1 MTSRCKLSKIFISN
15 GLEGPQHC
23 RVQQSVSNELYKKEL
38 SIGKWIID
46 QVLGAQ
52 KINFLDSATYPLDK
66 SQSI

>member
-23 RVQQSVSNELYKKEL
+23 RVQQSVSNKLNKKEL
-38 SIGKWIID
+38 RVGKWIID

-52 KINFLDSATYPLDK
+52 KIDRATYPLDK

>member
-23 RVQQSVSNELYKKEL
+23 RVQQSVSNDLYKKEL
-38 SIGKWIID
+38 NIGKWIID

-52 KINFLDSATYPLDK
+52 KIDSATYPLDK

>member
-1 MTSRCKLSKIFISN
+1 MTSRCKLSKIFMSN

-46 QVLGAQ
+46 QAFKVL
-52 KINFLDSATYPLDK
+52 KR
-66 SQSI
+66 